1 MTIRGVRGAATVA
14 RDQADLILEA
24 TRGLLLAIAAANPS
38 LKPEDVASVFFTM
51 TEDLSSAFPAQ
62 AARQIGWSD
71 VPLMC
76 AREIPVPESLQRVVR
91 VLIHWNTDL
100 PSNQIKHVYLGEAV
114 QLRPDLPPCLY
125 GEMS

>member
-14 RDQADLILEA
+14 GDQADLILEA

-38 LKPEDVASVFFTM
+38 LKPQDIASVLFTM

-76 AREIPVPESLQRVVR
+76 AREISVPESLPRVVR

-114 QLRPDLPPCLY
+114 KLRPDLTPCPA
-125 GEMS
+125 GEAS